1 MFRLFILFLR
11 NFKTLLDLSIST
23 SFLVAQ
29 MVRNLSAMQE
39 AQVQSLSWEDP
50 LEKEMAFSFATNH
63 ASLSKLRETVKNRE
77 AWQAAVH
84 GITKTYTRLSDWTII
99 FYNKW
104 AKWLL
109 RYIKLV
115 YTYSLLPHPEQ
126 VKCSDQGWYFPPQ
139 LSKYCIHFYHT
150 HHVAATSS

>member
-11 NFKTLLDLSIST
+11 KFKTLLDLSIST

-29 MVRNLSAMQE
+29 MVKNLSAMQE

-63 ASLSKLRETVKNRE
+63 ASLSKLWETVKNRE

-84 GITKTYTRLSDWTII
+84 GIAKTYIRLSD
-99 FYNKW
+99 
-104 AKWLL
+104 
-109 RYIKLV
+109 
-115 YTYSLLPHPEQ
+115 
-126 VKCSDQGWYFPPQ
+126 
-139 LSKYCIHFYHT
+139 
-150 HHVAATSS
+150 

>member
-11 NFKTLLDLSIST
+11 KFKTLLDLSIST

-29 MVRNLSAMQE
+29 MVKNLSAMQE

-84 GITKTYTRLSDWTII
+84 GIAKTYIRLSD
-99 FYNKW
+99 
-104 AKWLL
+104 
-109 RYIKLV
+109 
-115 YTYSLLPHPEQ
+115 
-126 VKCSDQGWYFPPQ
+126 
-139 LSKYCIHFYHT
+139 
-150 HHVAATSS
+150 